1 MSAARKK
8 THLPQVG
15 CAGVSMKVF
24 LLKPAERS
32 GIKLRTPLAVL
43 QPPPPPHLFAPCRN
57 RSIPY
62 PQRQPLHHWSQAT
75 GHAKSY
81 QVSSTSL
88 ARHRASQSASSVP
101 HATLSLLWTQSCGT
115 IVNLRARG
123 KGRKL
128 AWQGDGHET
137 HGRCAGSCSKR
148 SRATQASAALTHT
161 HTEWYGCAC
170 YWYPQAESEP
180 ATKLLANQ
188 PGFRGRGRVVKWE
201 VMYVML
207 EGIRMRTYDRCLLL
221 HESNE
226 DFQHRQDHDNWV
238 GTIQRSTFG
247 TGVDLWK
254 YGKTSRSARR
264 QFTTT
269 GRCARA
275 TWKWSKA
282 KLPYSVKCEKG
293 KVVRV

>member
-1 MSAARKK
+1 MGLRPCKPNVETGK
-8 THLPQVG
+8 T
-15 CAGVSMKVF
+15 
-24 LLKPAERS
+24 
-32 GIKLRTPLAVL
+32 RT
-43 QPPPPPHLFAPCRN
+43 
-57 RSIPY
+57 
-62 PQRQPLHHWSQAT
+62 T
-75 GHAKSY
+75 
-81 QVSSTSL
+81 
-88 ARHRASQSASSVP
+88 
-101 HATLSLLWTQSCGT
+101 
-115 IVNLRARG
+115 
-123 KGRKL
+123 
-128 AWQGDGHET
+128 
-137 HGRCAGSCSKR
+137 KR
-148 SRATQASAALTHT
+148 SFTSMQMVHT

-170 YWYPQAESEP
+170 YWHPQAESEP

-201 VMYVML
+201 GMYVTL

-226 DFQHRQDHDNWV
+226 DIRHRQDHDNWV
-238 GTIQRSTFG
+238 GTIQRSAFG

-282 KLPYSVKCEKG
+282 KVPYSVKCEKG